1 LAHFSQPR
9 DSHCPEFATCMSDI
23 FSITLPIFL
32 IIGLGYLCIGLKL
45 FTKPEVRTLGTFV
58 LMVALPALIIRAL
71 SQRTIAEVLDV
82 NYLIAFALGSL
93 FSMLVG
99 LAVAHWVLK
108 SPLETSA
115 ITGLGMSSSNSGFVG
130 YPLAVL
136 VIGPMAS
143 VALALNMLVENA
155 LIIPLALA
163 LAEIS
168 QDKGQGFGLIARGMV
183 LRLVRSPM
191 IIAIVLGLT
200 VSILGIHLPTPV
212 VRTVDMLA
220 MASGPVAL
228 FVIGATLHGL
238 RLGGMAGNLSLIVL
252 GKLVLHPLAVLLALL
267 AFPVRNPDLHTGAIL
282 MAAVPMLS
290 IYPVLGQRFGQEKL
304 CSAAL
309 LGATVMSF
317 VTLSGVLLLLR
328 V

>member
-1 LAHFSQPR
+1 
-9 DSHCPEFATCMSDI
+9 
-23 FSITLPIFL
+23 
-32 IIGLGYLCIGLKL
+32 
-45 FTKPEVRTLGTFV
+45 
-58 LMVALPALIIRAL
+58 
-71 SQRTIAEVLDV
+71 
-82 NYLIAFALGSL
+82 
-93 FSMLVG
+93 
-99 LAVAHWVLK
+99 
-108 SPLETSA
+108 
-115 ITGLGMSSSNSGFVG
+115 
-130 YPLAVL
+130 VL

-317 VTLSGVLLLLR
+317 VTLSSVLLLLR
-328 V
+328 A